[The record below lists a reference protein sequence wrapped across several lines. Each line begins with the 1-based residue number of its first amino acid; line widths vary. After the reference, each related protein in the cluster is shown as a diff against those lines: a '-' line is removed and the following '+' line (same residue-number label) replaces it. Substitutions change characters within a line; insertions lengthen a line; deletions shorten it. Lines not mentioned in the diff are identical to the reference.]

1 MMKRNGWRTAL
12 ELGRV
17 SNLPTVW
24 SNVLAGMV
32 LSGHVQEW
40 DMTLQLM
47 AVLSLIYVAGM
58 YLNDAFDRD
67 IDLRERPE
75 RPIPSGR
82 VSARAV
88 FAAGYGM
95 LGLGLVML
103 APMGWPAF
111 ASGALLTAVVIYYNY
126 DHKANRFSPLV
137 MGLCRMLTY
146 ITSALAATGG
156 AVPDAVW
163 LGAVVLLAYL
173 MGLTYVAK
181 HEQAGSVIRVWP
193 LVGLLCPMLAVL
205 LVAPLDAQTT
215 LCLLAFGLWT
225 GHCLRMVFSFQ
236 HRNIRH
242 AVGGFIAGISL
253 ADSLAISVLGLSPAL
268 ATAVAAFLLT
278 LLLQRKIAGT

>member
-1 MMKRNGWRTAL
+1 MKRNGWRVAL

-32 LSGHVQEW
+32 LSGHVHEW
-40 DMTLQLM
+40 GMALRLM
-47 AVLSLIYVAGM
+47 AALSLIYVAGM

-67 IDLRERPE
+67 IDRRERPE

-82 VSARAV
+82 VSARVV
-88 FAAGYGM
+88 FAAGYG
-95 LGLGLVML
+95 LLVSGLLML
-103 APMGWPAF
+103 APMGWRAF
-111 ASGALLTAVVIYYNY
+111 ASGALLAAVVVYYNY

-156 AVPDAVW
+156 AVPEAVW
-163 LGAVVLLAYL
+163 LGAMVLLAYL

-181 HEQAGSVIRVWP
+181 HEQPGKVMHVWP
-193 LVGLLCPMLAVL
+193 LLGLACPMLAVL
-205 LVAPLDAQTT
+205 VFSPMGVQTAP
-215 LCLLAFGLWT
+215 CLLAFGLWT
-225 GHCLRMVFSFQ
+225 GHCLRMVFSRQ
-236 HRNIRH
+236 RRNMRH

-253 ADSLAISVLGLSPAL
+253 ADALAISVLGLSPAV
-268 ATAVAAFLLT
+268 ATATAAFLLT
-278 LLLQRKIAGT
+278 LVLQRKIAGT